1 MTENR
6 LHNILSRVVELK
18 PGEHIISLL
27 LFSYFFLIMAPYGI
41 IKPLRKAKYLIE
53 EGSVR
58 LPIAY
63 LLTAIIMGFFVA
75 FYSKLQ
81 VKVHRRFLII
91 SSLIFF
97 IVTCFISGLFFI
109 QGLTWM
115 PLVFWIWANI
125 FVVVLVTQFW
135 ILVND
140 IFNPREFKRL
150 TGFFVSGGLLGSTFG
165 ALLMGI
171 LAIEIPEIT
180 DYLLFIA
187 SGMLI
192 TSVFVL
198 NLIFIWQR
206 KRLSVSME
214 TDKKDKEGEEKQ
226 TKVGFKSFFD
236 KARLSVFTKK
246 AKKDKKKGEKQ
257 TKVGFKDCLNT
268 VRKNYYL
275 KLLAA
280 VVTLTYVV
288 STFIDWQSN
297 SVIDFKVDA
306 DDKTWFFGFFDAGL
320 YAVPFFLSL
329 LLTSK
334 LIKRYGIRFTLLV
347 YPLILFL
354 CSLGIAGVPV
364 LIFAV
369 SIKGSDKT
377 LSFSLNQTVR
387 ELLYLPISSEVK
399 YKAKIFIDMFISR
412 FAKGMGALI
421 LFIFI
426 FLPMNWQLRVK
437 IVSAISAV
445 FILAWVFL
453 NLKAS
458 KEYTNTVKQKLDLKW
473 DRADRIVA
481 EKLDVDYTKLIFD
494 TIESRDRSSVLYAM
508 HLFDLIKQDK
518 LTPEVK
524 KLISY
529 KSDEIKTSSLAT
541 LFEAEEATWIPE
553 ADDQLSEEVLGKE
566 IQEIMSLDVY
576 KEVMKNHIDKVI
588 VEKSQKVETGKMEV
602 AKAIGFMEPSS
613 SLVTRLEELINDESP
628 EVSRYAVESA
638 GKLKKREH
646 VPPIIEKLQSPIT
659 REDASSTL
667 EKYGSKITGTLSDYL
682 GDPGEPLEVRKG
694 LASVLARIGTQE
706 AADFLS
712 WELAREK
719 GKMDAELIDA
729 MDRVRSE
736 RPDVQFPKEII
747 EPKIAKEIRKYYKIL
762 TEHYESKVKSKEE
775 EISDA
780 LPENLAAILRN
791 IFDLLGLIYPR
802 GDMVKAYQNIKTGTK
817 DSVAYAV
824 ELVDNTLKKEIK
836 DAILPIIEDLSL
848 EERVRRCRA
857 LLKTSPTI

>member
-1 MTENR
+1 MAKSR
-6 LHNILSRVVELK
+6 LYKILSRVVELK
-18 PGEHIISLL
+18 PGEEIISLL
-27 LFSYFFLIMAPYGI
+27 LFSYFFLIMVPYGF
-41 IKPLRKAKYLIE
+41 IKPIRKAKYLIE
-53 EGSVR
+53 EGSVN

-63 LLTAIIMGFFVA
+63 LVTAVIMGFFVA

-81 VKVHRRFLII
+81 ARVQRHFLIT

-97 IVTCFISGLFFI
+97 TITCFLSGLFFI
-109 QGLTWM
+109 QELGWM
-115 PLVFWIWANI
+115 PLAFWIWANI

-171 LAIEIPEIT
+171 LAREIPEIT

-198 NLIFIWQR
+198 DLIFGWQR
-206 KRLSVSME
+206 KRLSVSSE
-214 TDKKDKEGEEKQ
+214 TVKRDTESREKQ
-226 TKVGFKSFFD
+226 TKTVFKSLFD
-236 KARLSVFTKK
+236 TARLSVFTKK
-246 AKKDKKKGEKQ
+246 VKKDKEKGKKQ
-257 TKVGFKDCLNT
+257 IKVGFKDCLNT
-268 VRKNYYL
+268 IRENYYL
-275 KLLAA
+275 KLLAV

-297 SVIDFKVDA
+297 SVIDFTVDA

-320 YAVPFFLSL
+320 YAVPFLLSL

-334 LIKRYGIRFTLLV
+334 IIKRYGIRFTLLV

-364 LIFAV
+364 LFFAV
-369 SIKGSDKT
+369 FIKGSDKT

-387 ELLYLPISSEVK
+387 ELLYIPISSDIK
-399 YKAKIFIDMFISR
+399 YKAKVFIDMFVSR
-412 FAKGMGALI
+412 FAKGLGALV

-426 FLPMNWQLRVK
+426 FLPMDWQLRVK
-437 IVSAISAV
+437 IVSVVSAF
-445 FILAWVFL
+445 FILAWAFL

-473 DRADRIVA
+473 DRADREVA
-481 EKLDVDYTKLIFD
+481 EKLDVDYTKLVFD

-529 KSDEIKTSSLAT
+529 KSDELKTSSLGT

-553 ADDQLSEEVLGKE
+553 VDDQLSEDVLEKE
-566 IQEIMSLDVY
+566 IEEIMSLDVY
-576 KEVMKNHIDKVI
+576 QEVMKSHFDKVL
-588 VEKSQKVETGKMEV
+588 VGKSTGAETGKMEV
-602 AKAIGFMEPSS
+602 AKAIGFMEPTS
-613 SLVTRLEELINDESP
+613 SLVTRLEELLIDESP

-646 VPPIIEKLQSPIT
+646 IPSIIEKLQSPVT
-659 REDASSTL
+659 REDASTTL

-682 GDPGEPLEVRKG
+682 GDFEQPLEVRKA

-729 MDRVRSE
+729 MDRIRSE
-736 RPDVQFPKEII
+736 RPDVQFPSVIIELKIGKEI
-747 EPKIAKEIRKYYKIL
+747 KRYYQIL
-762 TEHYESKVKSKEE
+762 VDHYESIAKSKKEE
-775 EISDA
+775 LSDV
-780 LPENLAAILRN
+780 LPENLTAVLRN

-824 ELVDNTLKKEIK
+824 ELIDNTLKKEMK
-836 DAILPIIEDLSL
+836 DSILPIIEDLSL
-848 EERVRRCRA
+848 EERVRRCRV
-857 LLKTSPTI
+857 LLKNFP